1 MIDTPGVLD
10 TSTVERLKNLSSEK
24 RYVQKEILKELH
36 KIFSWA
42 PTGFDAI
49 MLVVKFGCRFTD
61 EDGQAL
67 RLLIDFLGERSL
79 EYMILTL
86 TYADQVKNEAEEE
99 NISEEECVS
108 RWKSKL
114 PEWVKEFIKDIN
126 DRVVLFDNTLKESK
140 DPTGYKKQLTKL
152 IEVSSVFF
160 FPVCERAEF
169 SRSCNLIGSWSRW
182 FFTILPP
189 NPGGIVAAASFKS
202 LLLYVNEQKP

>member
-10 TSTVERLKNLSSEK
+10 TSTVKRLRNLASER

-67 RLLIDFLGERSL
+67 RLLIDFLGKKSL

-86 TYADQVKNEAEEE
+86 TYADQVKNAAEEE
-99 NISEEECVS
+99 NMSEEDCVS
-108 RWKSKL
+108 RWKSEL
-114 PEWVKEFIKDIN
+114 PEWVKEFINDIN
-126 DRVVLFDNTLKESK
+126 DRVVLFDNTLTESK

-160 FPVCERAEF
+160 PSLRAGRILQILQSDLFLERAVF
-169 SRSCNLIGSWSRW
+169 YDLA
-182 FFTILPP
+182 P
-189 NPGGIVAAASFKS
+189 
-202 LLLYVNEQKP
+202 

>member
-1 MIDTPGVLD
+1 MTGNRIIGKRCFDSTSSPSSVTKRCGNGTRTSERDIFVIDTPGVLD

-36 KIFSWA
+36 KIFKWA
-42 PTGFDAI
+42 PTGFDAF

-114 PEWVKEFIKDIN
+114 PEWVKEFIKNIN

-160 FPVCERAEF
+160 FQF
-169 SRSCNLIGSWSRW
+169 
-182 FFTILPP
+182 
-189 NPGGIVAAASFKS
+189 ASGQNS
-202 LLLYVNEQKP
+202 PDPAI